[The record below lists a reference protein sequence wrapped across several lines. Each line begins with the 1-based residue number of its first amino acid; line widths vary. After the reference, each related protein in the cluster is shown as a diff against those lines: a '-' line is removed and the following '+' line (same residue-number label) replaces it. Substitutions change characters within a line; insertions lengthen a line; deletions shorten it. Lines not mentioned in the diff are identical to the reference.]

1 MGRDGSIVFLMKV
14 MNIFCKKHIKMEN
27 KEQDFINRYKNVQES
42 IVKAMDKALE
52 RAIGNKVIDFEKCEG
67 NYLDVYPL
75 IGAVLQKE
83 LRSVLSENVNKSI
96 SRNMKIKATKY
107 RNDYRV
113 WLAVQEL
120 AHDGRW
126 TQAAEELVSSCGL
139 TEDECRE
146 LQEESG
152 SFNDEM
158 LDFINSVFGHED
170 MINNSITLENI
181 GYHKIGSIFKY
192 NIGSKEVELEVVE
205 SSDASC
211 EGCVF
216 NNSKNYY
223 CKDTHCID
231 VDRKDDIDV
240 IYKEVKRS

>member
-1 MGRDGSIVFLMKV
+1 MGATITVIGSGWISLDNSLPEVQKPCYFLDRE
-14 MNIFCKKHIKMEN
+14 NIFRGVMDESGDVYEILDNGTNDVVYHSNIEDGYIAFWKQELKMIEN
-27 KEQDFINRYKNVQES
+27 MEDKNIS
-42 IVKAMDKALE
+42 DKA
-52 RAIGNKVIDFEKCEG
+52 RMEG
-67 NYLDVYPL
+67 MNQG
-75 IGAVLQKE
+75 I
-83 LRSVLSENVNKSI
+83 
-96 SRNMKIKATKY
+96 
-107 RNDYRV
+107 

-231 VDRKDDIDV
+231 IDRKDDIDV

>member
-1 MGRDGSIVFLMKV
+1 MGAKITLMGPEWISLDGSLPEVQKPCYFLDRENVFRGV
-14 MNIFCKKHIKMEN
+14 MD
-27 KEQDFINRYKNVQES
+27 EQ
-42 IVKAMDKALE
+42 
-52 RAIGNKVIDFEKCEG
+52 G
-67 NYLDVYPL
+67 DVYEIL
-75 IGAVLQKE
+75 DNGTNDVVYHSNIEDGYIAFWKQE
-83 LRSVLSENVNKSI
+83 LKMIENMEDKDI
-96 SRNMKIKATKY
+96 SDKTRMKGMNQGI
-107 RNDYRV
+107 

-211 EGCVF
+211 KGCVF

>member
-1 MGRDGSIVFLMKV
+1 MIEDMKDEDILDKV
-14 MNIFCKKHIKMEN
+14 RMKGMNQGI
-27 KEQDFINRYKNVQES
+27 
-42 IVKAMDKALE
+42 
-52 RAIGNKVIDFEKCEG
+52 
-67 NYLDVYPL
+67 
-75 IGAVLQKE
+75 
-83 LRSVLSENVNKSI
+83 
-96 SRNMKIKATKY
+96 
-107 RNDYRV
+107 

-192 NIGSKEVELEVVE
+192 
-205 SSDASC
+205 
-211 EGCVF
+211 
-216 NNSKNYY
+216 
-223 CKDTHCID
+223 
-231 VDRKDDIDV
+231 R
-240 IYKEVKRS
+240 

>member
-1 MGRDGSIVFLMKV
+1 MGATITVIGSEWISLDNSLPEVQKPCYFLDRE
-14 MNIFCKKHIKMEN
+14 NIFRGVM
-27 KEQDFINRYKNVQES
+27 DES
-42 IVKAMDKALE
+42 
-52 RAIGNKVIDFEKCEG
+52 G
-67 NYLDVYPL
+67 DVYEIL
-75 IGAVLQKE
+75 DNGTNDVVYHSNIEDGYIAFWKQE
-83 LRSVLSENVNKSI
+83 LKMIENMEDKNI
-96 SRNMKIKATKY
+96 SDKTRMKGMNQGI
-107 RNDYRV
+107 

>member
-1 MGRDGSIVFLMKV
+1 MIED
-14 MNIFCKKHIKMEN
+14 MED
-27 KEQDFINRYKNVQES
+27 KGIL
-42 IVKAMDKALE
+42 DKA
-52 RAIGNKVIDFEKCEG
+52 RMEG
-67 NYLDVYPL
+67 MNQ
-75 IGAVLQKE
+75 G
-83 LRSVLSENVNKSI
+83 
-96 SRNMKIKATKY
+96 
-107 RNDYRV
+107 V

-211 EGCVF
+211 EGYVF

>member
-1 MGRDGSIVFLMKV
+1 MGAKITLMGPEWISLDGSLPEVQKPCYFLDRENVFRGV
-14 MNIFCKKHIKMEN
+14 MD
-27 KEQDFINRYKNVQES
+27 EQ
-42 IVKAMDKALE
+42 
-52 RAIGNKVIDFEKCEG
+52 G
-67 NYLDVYPL
+67 DVYEIL
-75 IGAVLQKE
+75 DNGTNDVVYHSNIEDGYIAFWKQE
-83 LRSVLSENVNKSI
+83 LKMIENMEDKDI
-96 SRNMKIKATKY
+96 SDKTRMKGMNQGI
-107 RNDYRV
+107 

-126 TQAAEELVSSCGL
+126 TQAAEEQVSSRGL

-223 CKDTHCID
+223 CKDTHRID

>member
-1 MGRDGSIVFLMKV
+1 MKV
-14 MNIFCKKHIKMEN
+14 ICTRCGGTNIACEA
-27 KEQDFINRYKNVQES
+27 
-42 IVKAMDKALE
+42 IVNPNTGK
-52 RAIGNKVIDFEKCEG
+52 IID
-67 NYLDVYPL
+67 YLDESFMHANC
-75 IGAVLQKE
+75 GDCKE
-83 LRSVLSENVNKSI
+83 EVVI
-96 SRNMKIKATKY
+96 T
-107 RNDYRV
+107 DVDRV
-113 WLAVQEL
+113 KKDIDSMFFEFVKKNGIWLAVQEL

>member
-52 RAIGNKVIDFEKCEG
+52 RAIGNKAIDFEKCEG
-67 NYLDVYPL
+67 MNQG
-75 IGAVLQKE
+75 I
-83 LRSVLSENVNKSI
+83 
-96 SRNMKIKATKY
+96 
-107 RNDYRV
+107 

>member
-1 MGRDGSIVFLMKV
+1 MGAKITLMGSEWISLDGSLPEVQKSCYFLDRENVFRGV
-14 MNIFCKKHIKMEN
+14 MD
-27 KEQDFINRYKNVQES
+27 EQ
-42 IVKAMDKALE
+42 
-52 RAIGNKVIDFEKCEG
+52 G
-67 NYLDVYPL
+67 DVYEIL
-75 IGAVLQKE
+75 DNGTNDVVYHSNIEDGYIAFWKQE
-83 LRSVLSENVNKSI
+83 LKMIENMEDKDI
-96 SRNMKIKATKY
+96 SDKTRMKGMNQGI
-107 RNDYRV
+107 

>member
-1 MGRDGSIVFLMKV
+1 MGAKITLMGPEWISLDGSLPEVQKSCYFLDRENVFRGV
-14 MNIFCKKHIKMEN
+14 MD
-27 KEQDFINRYKNVQES
+27 EQ
-42 IVKAMDKALE
+42 
-52 RAIGNKVIDFEKCEG
+52 G
-67 NYLDVYPL
+67 DVYEIL
-75 IGAVLQKE
+75 DNGTNDVVYHSNIEDGYIAFWKQE
-83 LRSVLSENVNKSI
+83 LKMIENMEDKDI
-96 SRNMKIKATKY
+96 SDKTRMKGMNQGI
-107 RNDYRV
+107 

-158 LDFINSVFGHED
+158 IDFINSVFGHED

>member
-1 MGRDGSIVFLMKV
+1 MGAKITLMGSEWISLDGSLPEVQKPCYFLDRENVFRGV
-14 MNIFCKKHIKMEN
+14 M
-27 KEQDFINRYKNVQES
+27 DES
-42 IVKAMDKALE
+42 
-52 RAIGNKVIDFEKCEG
+52 G
-67 NYLDVYPL
+67 DVYEIL
-75 IGAVLQKE
+75 DNDTNDVVYHSNIEDGYIAFWKQE
-83 LRSVLSENVNKSI
+83 LKTIKNMEDKNI
-96 SRNMKIKATKY
+96 SDKTRMKGMNQGI
-107 RNDYRV
+107 

-139 TEDECRE
+139 TEDECRK

-152 SFNDEM
+152 SFDDEM
-158 LDFINSVFGHED
+158 LEFIDKVFKYDIMDEEYDVKVLDDIQYHETGSV
-170 MINNSITLENI
+170 
-181 GYHKIGSIFKY
+181 FKY

-223 CKDTHCID
+223 CNDTHCID
-231 VDRKDDIDV
+231 IDRKDDIDI
-240 IYKEVKRS
+240 IYKEVKKS

>member
-1 MGRDGSIVFLMKV
+1 MIRYLLV
-14 MNIFCKKHIKMEN
+14 M
-27 KEQDFINRYKNVQES
+27 
-42 IVKAMDKALE
+42 AMIILTPPK
-52 RAIGNKVIDFEKCEG
+52 GNGGMPLAPKPAVIE
-67 NYLDVYPL
+67 
-75 IGAVLQKE
+75 A
-83 LRSVLSENVNKSI
+83 
-96 SRNMKIKATKY
+96 
-107 RNDYRV
+107 RV
-113 WLAVQEL
+113 WDRLAVQEL

>member
-1 MGRDGSIVFLMKV
+1 MGAKITLMGPEWISLDGSLPK
-14 MNIFCKKHIKMEN
+14 
-27 KEQDFINRYKNVQES
+27 VQEPCYFLDREN
-42 IVKAMDKALE
+42 VFRGVMDE
-52 RAIGNKVIDFEKCEG
+52 SG
-67 NYLDVYPL
+67 DVYEIL
-75 IGAVLQKE
+75 DNDTNDVVYHSNIEDGYIAFLETRIKNDLE
-83 LRSVLSENVNKSI
+83 YGDKDI
-96 SRNMKIKATKY
+96 SDKTRMKGMNQGI
-107 RNDYRV
+107 

-120 AHDGRW
+120 AHAGIW

-139 TEDECRE
+139 TEDECRK

>member
-1 MGRDGSIVFLMKV
+1 MG
-14 MNIFCKKHIKMEN
+14 
-27 KEQDFINRYKNVQES
+27 
-42 IVKAMDKALE
+42 
-52 RAIGNKVIDFEKCEG
+52 
-67 NYLDVYPL
+67 
-75 IGAVLQKE
+75 
-83 LRSVLSENVNKSI
+83 
-96 SRNMKIKATKY
+96 
-107 RNDYRV
+107 
-113 WLAVQEL
+113 
-120 AHDGRW
+120 
-126 TQAAEELVSSCGL
+126 AEELVSSCGL

>member
-1 MGRDGSIVFLMKV
+1 MGAKITLMGSEWISLDGSLPEVQKSCYFLDRENVFRGV
-14 MNIFCKKHIKMEN
+14 MD
-27 KEQDFINRYKNVQES
+27 EQ
-42 IVKAMDKALE
+42 
-52 RAIGNKVIDFEKCEG
+52 G
-67 NYLDVYPL
+67 DVYEIL
-75 IGAVLQKE
+75 DNGTNDVVYHSNIEDGYIAFWKQE
-83 LRSVLSENVNKSI
+83 LKMIENMEDKDI
-96 SRNMKIKATKY
+96 SDKTRMKGMNQGI
-107 RNDYRV
+107 

-158 LDFINSVFGHED
+158 IDFINSVFGHED